1 MEDMM
6 ITGFWKRSVFQQ
18 AYNQQRVNKGFA
30 RQKTGVSLT
39 NSLDRI
45 NGYDCQ
51 NIYLEYL

>member
-6 ITGFWKRSVFQQ
+6 ITGFWIRSVFQQ
-18 AYNQQRVNKGFA
+18 VYNQQRVNKGFA
-30 RQKTGVSLT
+30 IPKTGVSLT

-45 NGYDCQ
+45 NGYNCQ

>member
-6 ITGFWKRSVFQQ
+6 ITGFWERSVFQQ